1 MEYVLLIERLIAHPV
16 VTNILLLMI
25 MLGIWK
31 VQDIISSVIT
41 TDRRGTTVG
50 TSYSAEAIR
59 VQTGD

>member
-1 MEYVLLIERLIAHPV
+1 MEYLKLIELIVASDLV
-16 VTNILLLMI
+16 RNILLLMI

>member
-25 MLGIWK
+25 MLSLWK
-31 VQDIISSVIT
+31 IQDIIRSVIT
-41 TDRRGTTVG
+41 TDRRGTTAG